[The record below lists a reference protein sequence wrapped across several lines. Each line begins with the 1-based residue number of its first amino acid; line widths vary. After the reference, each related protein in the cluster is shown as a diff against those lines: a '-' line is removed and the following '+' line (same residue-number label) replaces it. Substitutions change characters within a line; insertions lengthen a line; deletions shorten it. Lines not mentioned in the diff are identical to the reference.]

1 MDVDDSED
9 ERVHAGAVG
18 GRARGSSWASLQ
30 LAEDHG
36 LLPGTSAG
44 AGGGAEAEAEAEGG
58 KLSKAAKKRARDEKE
73 AVIRRAEMAR
83 CVVAAGGL
91 VG

>member
-1 MDVDDSED
+1 MRRTMGSC
-9 ERVHAGAVG
+9 
-18 GRARGSSWASLQ
+18 RGPVQAQ
-30 LAEDHG
+30 
-36 LLPGTSAG
+36 
-44 AGGGAEAEAEAEGG
+44 GGAEAEAEAEGG